1 MILSLKPESNVAG
14 GRGCARAR
22 GVGAARAARA
32 LTLSFK
38 PTILN
43 TAVRLQ
49 EGAAAPAPAESVPRG
64 LPALPAIPAL
74 GLYELPQIELPR
86 NWLDIF
92 APLPAPKPAAPA
104 NAPEPVAPIQYDQ
117 LPALPAR
124 NRKLLQVPGYNPQG
138 QQARSLAPW
147 SGVVSHGQRLRAV

>member
-1 MILSLKPESNVAG
+1 MHV
-14 GRGCARAR
+14 
-22 GVGAARAARA
+22 
-32 LTLSFK
+32 
-38 PTILN
+38 
-43 TAVRLQ
+43 Q
-49 EGAAAPAPAESVPRG
+49 EGAAAPAPAASVPRG

-124 NRKLLQVPGYNPQG
+124 NRRLLQMPGYNPQG
-138 QQARSLAPW
+138 QQVCSSAPW
-147 SGVVSHGQRLRAV
+147 NGRGAAPHGQRLRAVQQCRRPFFKSVLFLSGESNPR

>member
-1 MILSLKPESNVAG
+1 M
-14 GRGCARAR
+14 
-22 GVGAARAARA
+22 
-32 LTLSFK
+32 
-38 PTILN
+38 
-43 TAVRLQ
+43 Q
-49 EGAAAPAPAESVPRG
+49 EGAAAPAPAASVPRG

-104 NAPEPVAPIQYDQ
+104 SAPEPVAPIQYDQ

-124 NRKLLQVPGYNPQG
+124 NRKMLQVPGYQPQG
-138 QQARSLAPW
+138 QQVRSLRRAGTCALLAAPARCAT
-147 SGVVSHGQRLRAV
+147 VLRPFCRNV

>member
-1 MILSLKPESNVAG
+1 M
-14 GRGCARAR
+14 
-22 GVGAARAARA
+22 
-32 LTLSFK
+32 
-38 PTILN
+38 
-43 TAVRLQ
+43 LQ
-49 EGAAAPAPAESVPRG
+49 EGAAAEAPAASVPRG

-124 NRKLLQVPGYNPQG
+124 NRRLLQMPGYNPQG

-147 SGVVSHGQRLRAV
+147 RGAAPQGQRLRAVQQCRRFLRVFHLSGESNLQQREHERLAARQLI